1 MVQKEQSKTSRG
13 KKKPDNPNLTILSI
27 DKHVKHLELSH
38 TAIENANDT
47 ATMEYSWT
55 IYSKH
60 TLNINPVS

>member
-13 KKKPDNPNLTILSI
+13 KKKNLTILSI